1 MLNDKKIGACGSWR
15 NCVAALLASL
25 YLVAC
30 GSGSASGDVA
40 SGGGSPAPR
49 TGMKIGT
56 NFWNL
61 GWGIWDDVF
70 RPGVDFATTTDPW
83 NPTFLEEVRHY
94 KVLRFM
100 DFGRVNSSTEQRWS
114 ERTHKTDARPA
125 QERLAYEWMIDLC
138 NRTSADLW
146 ITLPTQADD
155 TYALE
160 LAKLVA
166 ANLDPSL
173 KVYVEWSNETWNSGF
188 PQYQYAVNQ
197 GLALGLGP
205 DSYTAGARYHVQR
218 SLRLF
223 AQFDAAF
230 GAGSPRV
237 VRVIA
242 GQAVNTFLT
251 GIHLTALADARI
263 NPTGMIVDAYAIAPY
278 FGHGVD
284 GSATNAFTLLATRVA
299 EAIAGVRAQ
308 HDLIAPSG
316 MRLIGYEGGQHVTTN
331 ADVVNAKPEMYTLYT
346 NYLDGIAPY
355 LNTFSHYLH
364 NGQWGPG
371 GAWGAERFVAQ
382 PLDQAHKLRAIFNWI
397 AAHP

>member
-1 MLNDKKIGACGSWR
+1 MLTDKKTGASGSWR
-15 NCVAALLASL
+15 KCVAALVASL
-25 YLVAC
+25 CLVSC
-30 GSGSASGDVA
+30 GSEGA
-40 SGGGSPAPR
+40 SGGGVSGGAGPAPR

-56 NFWNL
+56 NFWDL

-70 RPGVDFATTTDPW
+70 RSGVDFATATDPW
-83 NPTFLEEVRHY
+83 NPAFLEEVRHY
-94 KVLRFM
+94 NVLRFM
-100 DFGRVNSSTEQRWS
+100 DFGRANSSTEQRWS
-114 ERTHKTDARPA
+114 ERTHKTDVRPA

-138 NRTSADLW
+138 NRASADLW

-155 TYALE
+155 SYAFE
-160 LAKLVA
+160 LAKLIA
-166 ANLDPSL
+166 TNLDPSL

-188 PQYQYAVNQ
+188 PQYQYAVDQ

-205 DSYTAGARYHVQR
+205 DPYAAGARYHVQR

-223 AQFDAAF
+223 AQFDAVF

-251 GIHLTALADARI
+251 GIHLAALADARI
-263 NPTGMIVDAYAIAPY
+263 NPTGLMVDAYAIAPY
-278 FGHGVD
+278 FGHDVD
-284 GSATNAFTLLATRVA
+284 GGAANAVSLLGTSVA
-299 EAIAGVRAQ
+299 EAIAGVHAQ
-308 HDLIAPSG
+308 HDLTAATG
-316 MRLIGYEGGQHVTTN
+316 MRLIAYEGGQHITTN

-346 NYLDGIAPY
+346 DYLDGIAPY
-355 LNTFSHYLH
+355 LGTFSHYLH
-364 NGQWGPG
+364 NGEWGSG

-397 AAHP
+397 AAHR